1 MQELQVSFSRSLA
14 FWFKCQNLVL
24 RPLSLFSHRCKKSDF
39 PVICRNITDE
49 VGTLPQWTC
58 LWVSSFFFFCIVFP
72 LRTVSLR
79 HLIQKERTKQTHAL
93 PPFHTYLVGPAPV
106 VSSANK
112 LLSNCLYIIP
122 RCFQWIK
129 RHAKCMCLS
138 ASASNVVLT
147 AICSGILLVPLSP
160 ATTLC
165 FNSQLV
171 GSKTDASRKLN
182 SLMSP
187 DSHLSVKTLCS
198 LIFFAVSP
206 VSSLTLFSL
215 GTCRNRTNPVQCM
228 LVVSL
233 DSQELQEDGSWSMM
247 TIKFIFLCRLKEK
260 RLKELQIKWGST
272 VFLYV
277 TSTVPFSF
285 RKSNF

>member
-1 MQELQVSFSRSLA
+1 MSMGIFLDIF
-14 FWFKCQNLVL
+14 
-24 RPLSLFSHRCKKSDF
+24 
-39 PVICRNITDE
+39 
-49 VGTLPQWTC
+49 
-58 LWVSSFFFFCIVFP
+58 FFFFCLVFP
-72 LRTVSLR
+72 LRMVSLR
-79 HLIQKERTKQTHAL
+79 HLIQKERTKQTHTL
-93 PPFHTYLVGPAPV
+93 PLFHAYLVGPAPV

-112 LLSNCLYIIP
+112 LLSNCLYISP

-138 ASASNVVLT
+138 ASASNIVLT
-147 AICSGILLVPLSP
+147 AICSGFLLVPLSP

-165 FNSQLV
+165 FSSQLV

-198 LIFFAVSP
+198 LISFAVSP

-260 RLKELQIKWGST
+260 RLKKKKKKGCKLNEVVL
-272 VFLYV
+272 VFYMLPV
-277 TSTVPFSF
+277 QCHLVSESLTFKTEI
-285 RKSNF
+285 